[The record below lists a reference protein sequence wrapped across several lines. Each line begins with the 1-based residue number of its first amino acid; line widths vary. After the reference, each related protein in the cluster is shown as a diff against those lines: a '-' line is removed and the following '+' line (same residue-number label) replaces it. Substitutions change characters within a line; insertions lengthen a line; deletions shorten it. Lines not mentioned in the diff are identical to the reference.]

1 MPTTLGGITRK
12 DFKMENNKK
21 KIPASIKVA
30 GVMSNFMKKKMEQEI
45 KEELASVGKEELW
58 KMIEQYAK
66 LTTAANFYELI
77 TE

>member
-1 MPTTLGGITRK
+1 MPTTLGGITK
-12 DFKMENNKK
+12 EDFKMENNKK
-21 KIPASIKVA
+21 KIPAKVELA
-30 GVMSNFMKKKMEQEI
+30 GIVSKFMQENIEQEI

-66 LTTAANFYELI
+66 LTTAANLYELI

>member
-1 MPTTLGGITRK
+1 MQ
-12 DFKMENNKK
+12 E
-21 KIPASIKVA
+21 KI
-30 GVMSNFMKKKMEQEI
+30 EQEI

-58 KMIEQYAK
+58 KRIEQYAK

>member
-1 MPTTLGGITRK
+1 
-12 DFKMENNKK
+12 MENAKK
-21 KIPASIKVA
+21 KIPVNVELA
-30 GVMSNFMKKKMEQEI
+30 GIVSNFMKEKMEQEI

-58 KMIEQYAK
+58 KRIEQYAK

>member
-1 MPTTLGGITRK
+1 MPTTLGGITRE

-21 KIPASIKVA
+21 KIDVKVELA
-30 GVMSNFMKKKMEQEI
+30 GIVSKFMQEKIEQEI

-58 KMIEQYAK
+58 KRIEQYAK

>member
-1 MPTTLGGITRK
+1 
-12 DFKMENNKK
+12 MENNKK